1 MASTTDKYVFS
12 TILQKG
18 LAQGQYPN
26 RTQAARNWYRNQAG
40 MVTGATPAGIFEEKN
55 ASLQSSVIPGQMYM
69 FVYDAKT
76 KDRLPY
82 WDRFPLIFPFDYA
95 DGGFYGINLHYLHP
109 KLRAV
114 VMDSLYTIVS
124 DNRFDDNTK
133 VKLSYQT
140 LKQFSNHNLI
150 KPCIKRYLGSHVRS
164 RFIFINPIQWDIAL
178 FLPTEQ
184 FTGSSKEQVW
194 QDSQRMTNEF

>member
-1 MASTTDKYVFS
+1 
-12 TILQKG
+12 

-40 MVTGATPAGIFEEKN
+40 QITGATPAGIFEEKN
-55 ASLQSSVIPGQMYM
+55 ASLQSSIIPGQMYM

-76 KDRLPY
+76 KDKLPY

-95 DGGFYGINLHYLHP
+95 DGGFYGINLHYLNP

-124 DNRFDDNTK
+124 DNRFDDKTK
-133 VKLSYQT
+133 IKLSYQT

-150 KPCIKRYLGSHVRS
+150 KPCIKRYLNSHVKS

-178 FLPTEQ
+178 WLPTEQ
-184 FTGSSKEQVW
+184 FAGASKQKVW
-194 QDSQRMTNEF
+194 ADSQRMTNEL